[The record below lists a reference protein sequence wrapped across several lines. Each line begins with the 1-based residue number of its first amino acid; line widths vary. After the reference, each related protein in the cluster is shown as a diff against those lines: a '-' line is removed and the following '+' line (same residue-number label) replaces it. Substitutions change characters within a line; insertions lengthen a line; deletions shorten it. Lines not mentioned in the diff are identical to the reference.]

1 MSEEKQPYRI
11 EGRPATIYRV
21 VKSAENPYVMIDRRP
36 IDNVKLSWKAKGILT
51 YLMSRPDGWE
61 VSVSDL
67 VNHSTDGS
75 ASIRAG
81 LKELKNA
88 GHMKYTKM
96 RQAGRITGWLIE
108 VYEVPDS
115 DFLHV
120 EILHVEKPHV
130 ENRTQVLKNLSN
142 TEKPSNKNKADK
154 PPTPPEILL
163 YRSVALK
170 FPNKALWEKVTAIIK
185 RIALKNG
192 GDCSAADLKP
202 YYEAWIGRGYNAQ
215 AITWLE
221 WAEAGAVPQ
230 FSKAKS
236 QRNSDLEDFKKLKFE
251 D

>member
-1 MSEEKQPYRI
+1 MSEEKQSYRI

-142 TEKPSNKNKADK
+142 TEKPSNKAAKPKPEFPAELKVFREVTKRNPNRANYADVVK
-154 PPTPPEILL
+154 ILQD
-163 YRSVALK
+163 
-170 FPNKALWEKVTAIIK
+170 VTA
-185 RIALKNG
+185 RLGREVTAEDLQPFY
-192 GDCSAADLKP
+192 AA
-202 YYEAWIGRGYNAQ
+202 WTGRGFNPANLNW
-215 AITWLE
+215 IS
-221 WAEAGAVPQ
+221 WAVTGIIPQ
-230 FSKAKS
+230 QGKQKM
-236 QRNSDLEDFKKLKFE
+236 DFVVSA
-251 D
+251 DDIR